1 MFKVKCDEFD
11 LVITDLTMPN
21 MSGDKLAAELITLK
35 PGIPT
40 GFSKMIREERVKTL
54 GIKALLMKP
63 VTKHDMAFT
72 VRKVLDEAKA
82 LFNRIAGD

>member
-1 MFKVKCDEFD
+1 
-11 LVITDLTMPN
+11 
-21 MSGDKLAAELITLK
+21 LITLK
-35 PGIPT
+35 PGIPIIICT

-63 VTKHDMAFT
+63 VTKPDMAFM

-82 LFNRIAGD
+82 L